1 MTDDHQPVTSN
12 SGPSDPER
20 RGVLAGL
27 LTAYSASLIPWA
39 LAQPV
44 STAAQG
50 AFIAVSA
57 MLVGRRSLDAGL
69 AARLY
74 GALAA
79 ESPQFAPDV
88 SALLALINRQHF
100 DPARLQDKLDTT
112 RSPLAPLPRKIMRAW
127 CLGIVG
133 EGEFA
138 RCLAYEEAMDAV
150 IVSDVLKPPTYAY
163 GPYGSWSE
171 PPVST
176 GIDGNDHTDVG

>member
-88 SALLALINRQHF
+88 GHRCHSPSGLRHEGRRRLSRVGILA
-100 DPARLQDKLDTT
+100 
-112 RSPLAPLPRKIMRAW
+112 
-127 CLGIVG
+127 
-133 EGEFA
+133 EFP
-138 RCLAYEEAMDAV
+138 E
-150 IVSDVLKPPTYAY
+150 
-163 GPYGSWSE
+163 
-171 PPVST
+171 
-176 GIDGNDHTDVG
+176 